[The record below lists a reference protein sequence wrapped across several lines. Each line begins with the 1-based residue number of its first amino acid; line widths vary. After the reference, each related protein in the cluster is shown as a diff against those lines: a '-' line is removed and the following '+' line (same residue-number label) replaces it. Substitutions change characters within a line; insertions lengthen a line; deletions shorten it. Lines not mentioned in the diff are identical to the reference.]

1 MFGHTGWCATLEDWL
16 DSKRLNDDY
25 CTHTGFRPY
34 GVKAYAVK
42 GYLFGLDVSTQRKKD
57 LIAFLKTL

>member
-16 DSKRLNDDY
+16 DSKRLNDEL
-25 CTHTGFRPY
+25 CTYTGFRPH

-42 GYLFGLDVSTQRKKD
+42 GYLFGLDLSTKRKKD

>member
-1 MFGHTGWCATLEDWL
+1 MFRHTGWCATLEDWL
-16 DSKRLNDDY
+16 NSKHLNDDY
-25 CTHTGFRPY
+25 APTPASYTY

-42 GYLFGLDVSTQRKKD
+42 GYLFGLELSTQRKKD